1 MKKTARMA
9 FVAGIAALALT
20 ACGDRDDSSGNA
32 APDDES
38 TSAEPTEATTEASP
52 TAAGNPDFKACMVSD
67 SGGFDDKGFNQT
79 ALKGQTDAAE
89 LLGIQTA
96 QVESTGDEQY
106 KDNINQLVQEG
117 CNEITTVGFL
127 LGDAT
132 LQAAKKNPDV
142 DFAIVDF
149 AFFDDKGN
157 DISPPNAKGLIY
169 ATEQPS
175 FLAGYLAAGTSE
187 SGIVGTFGGLPL
199 PSVTSFMEGFRQG
212 VTKYNEDNG
221 TDVQLLGWDGKEG
234 SFTEDFEDKTKGQS
248 VGEQLIGQG
257 ADIIFPVAGPAGLGG
272 LQAAKDAGAKGIWV
286 DTDGYEST
294 EYGDI
299 LLTSVA
305 KGMDVSVTAAITESV
320 EGTFSNELYV
330 GTLENGGVGLS
341 SYHDF
346 EGEIPQELK
355 DKIEE
360 LKAGI
365 IDGSITVTPTAG

>member
-9 FVAGIAALALT
+9 LVAGCMALALT
-20 ACGDRDDSSGNA
+20 ACGNRDDSSDNA
-32 APDDES
+32 DDSTSSATPSES
-38 TSAEPTEATTEASP
+38 TTPSETV
-52 TAAGNPDFKACMVSD
+52 AGNPDFKACMVSD

-79 ALKGQTDAAE
+79 ALKGQTDAADQF
-89 LLGIQTA
+89 GIQTA

-106 KDNINQLVQEG
+106 ADNIDQLIQQS

-132 LQAAKKNPDV
+132 LAAAKKNADI

-149 AFFDDKGN
+149 AYDKAPAN
-157 DISPPNAKGLIY
+157 LKGLVY

-175 FLAGYLAAGTSE
+175 FLAGYLAAGSSE
-187 SGIVGTFGGLPL
+187 SGIVGTFGGLPI

-212 VTKYNEDNG
+212 VNMYNDDNG
-221 TDVQLLGWDGKEG
+221 TDVQLLGWDGKDG

-257 ADIIFPVAGPAGLGG
+257 ADILFPVAGPAGLGG

-286 DTDGYEST
+286 DTDGFEST

-305 KGMDVSVTAAITESV
+305 KGMDVSVTEAISESI
-320 EGTFSNELYV
+320 EDTFSNELYV
-330 GTLENGGVGLS
+330 GTLENGGVGLAP
-341 SYHDF
+341 YHDF
-346 EGEIPQELK
+346 DSTIPQELK

-365 IDGSITVTPTAG
+365 IDGSITVTATAS

>member
-1 MKKTARMA
+1 LRRNTRLAA
-9 FVAGIAALALT
+9 LFTAGILT
-20 ACGDRDDSSGNA
+20 LGMAACGDRDDDKDAADPTTSA
-32 APDDES
+32 APTD
-38 TSAEPTEATTEASP
+38 ATTEASP
-52 TAAGNPDFKACMVSD
+52 TEATGNPDFKACMVSD

-79 ALKGQTDAAE
+79 ALKGQTDAADQF
-89 LLGIQTA
+89 GIETA
-96 QVESTGDEQY
+96 QVESTGDDQY
-106 KDNINQLVQEG
+106 ADNINQLVQEG

-132 LQAAKKNPDV
+132 LAAAKKNKDI

-149 AFFDDKGN
+149 AYDKAPAN
-157 DISPPNAKGLIY
+157 LKGLVY

-175 FLAGYLAAGTSE
+175 FLAGYLAAGSSE
-187 SGIVGTFGGLPL
+187 SGIVGTFGGLPI

-212 VTKYNEDNG
+212 VVKYNDDNG
-221 TDVQLLGWDGKEG
+221 TDVQLLGWDGTDG
-234 SFTEDFEDKTKGQS
+234 SFTEDFEDKAKGQS

-257 ADIIFPVAGPAGLGG
+257 ADILFPVAGPAGLGG

-305 KGMDVSVTAAITESV
+305 KGMDVSVTAAISEAIDD
-320 EGTFSNELYV
+320 TFSNELYV
-330 GTLENGGVGLS
+330 GTLENGGVGLAP
-341 SYHDF
+341 YHDF
-346 EGEIPQELK
+346 ESTIPAELAA
-355 DKIEE
+355 KIEE

-365 IDGSITVTPTAG
+365 IDGSITVTATKS

>member
-1 MKKTARMA
+1 
-9 FVAGIAALALT
+9 
-20 ACGDRDDSSGNA
+20 
-32 APDDES
+32 
-38 TSAEPTEATTEASP
+38 
-52 TAAGNPDFKACMVSD
+52 MVSD

-89 LLGIQTA
+89 QFGIQTA
-96 QVESTGDEQY
+96 QVESTGDDQY

-142 DFAIVDF
+142 DFAIVDY

-157 DISPPNAKGLIY
+157 DISPPNAKGLTY
-169 ATEQPS
+169 ATDQPS
-175 FLAGYLAAGTSE
+175 YLAGYLAAGMSE
-187 SGIVGTFGGLPL
+187 SGVVGTFGGLPI
-199 PSVTSFMEGFRQG
+199 PTVTIFMEGFRQG
-212 VTKYNEDNG
+212 VDKYNEDNG
-221 TDVQLLGWDGKEG
+221 TEVQLLGWDGKEG

-248 VGEQLIGQG
+248 VAEQLIGQG

-272 LQAAKDAGAKGIWV
+272 LQAAKDAGGKGIWV
-286 DTDGYEST
+286 DTDGFEST

-305 KGMDVSVTAAITESV
+305 KGMDVSVTEAIKESID
-320 EGTFSNELYV
+320 GTFSNELYQ
-330 GTLENGGVGLS
+330 GTLENGGVGLAP
-341 SYHDF
+341 YHDF
-346 EGEIPQELK
+346 DSVIPQELK

-365 IDGSITVTPTAG
+365 IDGSITIAPAG

>member
-9 FVAGIAALALT
+9 LVAGCAALALT
-20 ACGDRDDSSGNA
+20 ACGQRDDSSGSSA
-32 APDDES
+32 SDETSSSAPSES
-38 TSAEPTEATTEASP
+38 TAPSESAPA
-52 TAAGNPDFKACMVSD
+52 NPDFKACMVSD
-67 SGGFDDKGFNQT
+67 SGGFDDKSFNQT
-79 ALKGQTDAAE
+79 SLKGQTDAAE
-89 LLGIQTA
+89 QFGIQTA

-106 KDNINQLVQEG
+106 ADNINQLVQQS

-132 LQAAKKNPDV
+132 LAAAKKNPDV

-149 AFFDDKGN
+149 AYDKAPAN
-157 DISPPNAKGLIY
+157 LKGLVY

-175 FLAGYLAAGTSE
+175 FLAGYLAAGMSE
-187 SGIVGTFGGLPL
+187 SGVVGTFGGLPI
-199 PSVTSFMEGFRQG
+199 PTVTSFMEGFRQG
-212 VTKYNEDNG
+212 VEMYNKDNG
-221 TDVQLLGWDGKEG
+221 ADVKLLGWDGKDG

-257 ADIIFPVAGPAGLGG
+257 ADILFPVAGPAGLGG
-272 LQAAKDAGAKGIWV
+272 LQAAKDAGARGIWV
-286 DTDGYEST
+286 DTDGFEST
-294 EYGDI
+294 EYGDL

-305 KGMDVSVTAAITESV
+305 KGLDVSVTEAIKESID
-320 EGTFSNELYV
+320 GSFSNELYQ

-341 SYHDF
+341 PYHDF
-346 EGEIPQELK
+346 DSEIPQELK

-365 IDGSITVTPTAG
+365 IDGSITVSPSAG

>member
-9 FVAGIAALALT
+9 LVAGCFALVLT
-20 ACGDRDDSSGNA
+20 ACGDRDDSSGGST
-32 APDDES
+32 APDEET
-38 TSAEPTEATTEASP
+38 TSAAPTEATTEASP
-52 TAAGNPDFKACMVSD
+52 TEATGNPDFKACMVSD

-79 ALKGQTDAAE
+79 ALKGQTDAADQF
-89 LLGIQTA
+89 GIQTA
-96 QVESTGDEQY
+96 QVESTGDDQY
-106 KDNINQLVQEG
+106 ADNINQMIQQK

-132 LQAAKKNPDV
+132 EAAAKKNPDV
-142 DFAIVDF
+142 DFAIVDY
-149 AFFDDKGN
+149 AYEKAPAN
-157 DISPPNAKGLIY
+157 LKGLVY
-169 ATEQPS
+169 STDQPS
-175 FLAGYLAAGTSE
+175 YLAGYLAAGMSE
-187 SGIVGTFGGLPL
+187 SGVVGTFGGLPI
-199 PSVTSFMEGFRQG
+199 PTVTIFMDGFKQG
-212 VTKYNEDNG
+212 VEKYNEDNG
-221 TDVQLLGWDGKEG
+221 TEVKLLGWDGKKG

-257 ADIIFPVAGPAGLGG
+257 ADILFPVAGPAGLGG

-305 KGMDVSVTAAITESV
+305 KGMDVSVTEAISEAID
-320 EGTFSNELYV
+320 GTFSNELYN
-330 GTLENGGVGLS
+330 GTLENGGVGLAP
-341 SYHDF
+341 YHDF
-346 EGEIPQELK
+346 DSVIPQELK

-365 IDGSITVTPTAG
+365 IDGSITIAPPAS

>member
-9 FVAGIAALALT
+9 LVAGCMALALT
-20 ACGDRDDSSGNA
+20 ACGERDDSGGSDTAGDETTSA
-32 APDDES
+32 APTEES
-38 TSAEPTEATTEASP
+38 SP
-52 TAAGNPDFKACMVSD
+52 SETVAGNPDFKACMVSD

-79 ALKGQTDAAE
+79 ALKGQTDAADQF
-89 LLGIQTA
+89 GIQTA

-106 KDNINQLVQEG
+106 ADNINQLVQEG

-132 LQAAKKNPDV
+132 LAAAEGNPDV
-142 DFAIVDF
+142 DFAIVDY

-157 DISPPNAKGLIY
+157 DISPPNAKGLTY
-169 ATEQPS
+169 ATDQPS
-175 FLAGYLAAGTSE
+175 YLAGYLAAGMSE
-187 SGIVGTFGGLPL
+187 SGVVGTFGGLPI
-199 PSVTSFMEGFRQG
+199 PTVTIFMEGFRQG
-212 VTKYNEDNG
+212 VDKYNEDNG
-221 TDVQLLGWDGKEG
+221 TDVQLLGWDGKDG

-305 KGMDVSVTAAITESV
+305 KGMDVSVTEAIKESM
-320 EGTFSNELYV
+320 EDTFSNELYV
-330 GTLENGGVGLS
+330 GTLENEGVGLAP
-341 SYHDF
+341 YHDF
-346 EGEIPQELK
+346 DGEIPGELK

-365 IDGSITVTPTAG
+365 IDGSITIAPAS